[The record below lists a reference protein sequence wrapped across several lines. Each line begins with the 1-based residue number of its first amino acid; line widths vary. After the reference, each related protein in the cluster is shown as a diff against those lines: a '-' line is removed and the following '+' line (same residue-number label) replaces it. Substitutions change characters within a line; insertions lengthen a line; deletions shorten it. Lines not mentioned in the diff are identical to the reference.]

1 MTTVGPLFSTGEGR
15 AGSGESFSWN
25 FSPGPALLPKPVRE
39 QIGDHFAASPD
50 GLSIVEISHRSPE
63 YEEIHHRAVA
73 RCRALY
79 GIPDDIEVLLLGGGA
94 SQQFAMVPM
103 NLLRSGRSADY
114 IDTGAWS
121 RKAAAEA
128 ARLGR
133 QTRTAASSAD
143 RGYSY
148 IPAQGSLD
156 LDAGAEYLHLTS
168 NNTIA
173 GTQYRSYPDSG
184 EVPLAIDLTSDLL
197 SRPVK
202 WDGIGV
208 AYGGTQKNAGVAGC
222 TLVLVRRD
230 LLSREE
236 DRIPAIFRYSTHTG
250 AASLY
255 NTPPVF
261 AVYVL
266 DLVLGW
272 LKESGGLEA
281 AEKRNEGKAR
291 ILYDV
296 IDASPAYRGFAEPSS
311 RSAMNVTFDLPN
323 PQLRSRFSPAAEQE
337 GFVGLQGHRSVGGL
351 RASLYNGM
359 TEAGCRA
366 LADFMWD
373 FAASLQSFL

>member
-1 MTTVGPLFSTGEGR
+1 MTAADPLAAMGVGR
-15 AGSGESFSWN
+15 AAAGESFSRN

-39 QIGDHFAASPD
+39 QIEDHFASSPG

-63 YEEIHHRAVA
+63 YEEIHHRALA

-79 GIPDDIEVLLLGGGA
+79 GIPEDMEVLLLGGGA

-103 NLLRSGRSADY
+103 NLLRPGRSADY
-114 IDTGAWS
+114 IDTGSWS
-121 RKAAAEA
+121 RKAEAEA

-133 QTRTAASSAD
+133 KTRIAASSAD

-148 IPAQGSLD
+148 IPVQDSLR

-168 NNTIA
+168 NNTIV
-173 GTQYRSYPDSG
+173 GTQYRGFPDSG
-184 EVPLAIDLTSDLL
+184 EIPLALDLTSDLL
-197 SRPVK
+197 ARPVA
-202 WDGIGV
+202 WDRVGV

-222 TLVLVRRD
+222 TLVFLRRD

-236 DRIPAIFRYSTHTG
+236 DSIPAIFRYSTHAG

-261 AVYVL
+261 AVYVF

-272 LKESGGLEA
+272 LEDSGGLEA
-281 AEKRNEGKAR
+281 VGKRNESKAR

-296 IDASPAYRGFAEPSS
+296 IDGDPAYRGFAEPPS
-311 RSAMNVTFDLPN
+311 RSAMNVTFDLAD
-323 PQLRSRFSPAAEQE
+323 PQLRSRFSAAAEEQ
-337 GFVGLQGHRSVGGL
+337 GFVGLRGHRSVGGL

-359 TEAGCRA
+359 GEEGCLA
-366 LADFMWD
+366 LADFMRD
-373 FAASLQSFL
+373 FAAGL